1 MSQASGDEPEGA
13 MPGLSALSLLEG
25 DWRLVRRITH
35 SDGAENRFEGVSR
48 FVRSGKRLIQDEE
61 GVLGGVPG
69 QPGLKATRRY
79 VWLQDRDRIEVL
91 FHDMRPF
98 HTIPTGVRCPE
109 TTYLCP
115 PDRYHVAY
123 DFGDLKSW
131 RATWHVEGPKK
142 SYVMESSFRRIAPED
157 EAG

>member
-1 MSQASGDEPEGA
+1 MS
-13 MPGLSALSLLEG
+13 GLSSLSLLEG
-25 DWRLVRRITH
+25 HWRLVRRIIH
-35 SDGAENRFEGVSR
+35 SDGVENRLEGVAR

-61 GVLGGVPG
+61 GVLEGVPG

-79 VWLQDRDRIEVL
+79 LWMQDRDRIEVL
-91 FHDMRPF
+91 FPDMRPF
-98 HTIPTGVRCPE
+98 HTIPTGVQRPE

-123 DFGDLKSW
+123 DFADLKSW
-131 RATWHVEGPKK
+131 RATWRVEGPKK
-142 SYVMESSFRRIAPED
+142 SYTMESTFLRSAAQG

>member
-1 MSQASGDEPEGA
+1 MS
-13 MPGLSALSLLEG
+13 GLSSLSLLEG
-25 DWRLVRRITH
+25 HWRLVRRIIH
-35 SDGAENRFEGVSR
+35 FDGVENRLEGVAR

-61 GVLGGVPG
+61 GVLEGVPG

-79 VWLQDRDRIEVL
+79 LWMQDRDRIEVL
-91 FHDMRPF
+91 FPDMRPF
-98 HTIPTGVRCPE
+98 HTLPAGVQRPE

-123 DFGDLKSW
+123 DFADLKSW
-131 RATWHVEGPKK
+131 RATWRVEGPKK
-142 SYVMESSFRRIAPED
+142 SYTMESTFLRSAAQG